1 MKKNTQTQEFNDIL
15 VDENNIASF
24 SYTAYQNGTLEVH
37 FTINNPQG
45 FHDSDIPKNDMNGLM
60 EAALQASKDKLSTY
74 EVPEK

>member
-15 VDENNIASF
+15 VDENSVASF

-37 FTINNPQG
+37 FTINNPQV
-45 FHDSDIPKNDMNGLM
+45 FHDSDVPKNDMNGLM

-74 EVPEK
+74 VATEN